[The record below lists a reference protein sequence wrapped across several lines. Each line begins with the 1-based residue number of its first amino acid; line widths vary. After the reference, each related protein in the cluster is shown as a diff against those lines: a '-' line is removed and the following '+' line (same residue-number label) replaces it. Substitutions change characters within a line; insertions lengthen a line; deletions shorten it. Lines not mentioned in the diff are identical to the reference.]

1 MQFYW
6 WKEKK
11 KIEFCCLKGEIRK
24 YLKSRSRSSKFVKK
38 DARGEWMGEKL
49 LISIQIE
56 LFKSQT
62 TPRDIL
68 ALEALKTNDL
78 AQHSKAGTQLLRA
91 NHRSQV

>member
-1 MQFYW
+1 
-6 WKEKK
+6 
-11 KIEFCCLKGEIRK
+11 
-24 YLKSRSRSSKFVKK
+24 
-38 DARGEWMGEKL
+38 MGEKL